1 MNGDKTAAACALV
14 ASKPPGM
21 MSTWGSRLK
30 ASEFPDPNRINELI
44 KEMATGAKP
53 RAKKKIVKYPVL
65 MEHF

>member
-30 ASEFPDPNRINELI
+30 ASEFPDPNRIDELI
-44 KEMATGAKP
+44 KEMAQ
-53 RAKKKIVKYPVL
+53 
-65 MEHF
+65 